1 MSYTRI
7 NLRTLTGRATGHV
20 GILALW
26 CLVAVGITTTDAS
39 GQYRFDSW
47 STDQGLPHKDIH
59 ALLQTRDGYLWMT
72 TTDGLVRF
80 DGIRFTVF
88 DTAGGRGFSSN
99 RGTALC
105 EDRQGDLWIGTED
118 SGLMCYRG
126 GWFTRYTISEG
137 LPSNDVRRIGETVS
151 GDLIVTTY
159 NGAVRWRDGRFV
171 PYLEDDKSVSY
182 PNVSIDPSGGVWYGV
197 GGSTVQRATPDGTT
211 VYPLDPR
218 LPRAQFG
225 AAFQDRS
232 GAFWV
237 DTEEFAISRA
247 RRGLYYIKDGK
258 TTVYT
263 LKDGLPATAVK
274 CFCEDRDGTLWMGT
288 WDSGLLRFS
297 DGKFTQYTTADGLSS
312 NQINAIYQDREGSIW
327 VATADAGL
335 DRVSRQTIVTY
346 SKANGLAADNTY
358 PVYEDESGIIWI
370 GGRDGLTKIENGQFT
385 RYGQRDG
392 LIGQHMS
399 LFRDHEGTL
408 WIGGFG
414 ALTRM
419 RDGHFELMAG
429 PNTKKI
435 DLPDPSTVA
444 IYQDRQGAMWFGT
457 IAGLV
462 RYKDSV
468 ATAYTTSD
476 GLPDNHIQAIHESR
490 DGTLWI
496 GTRGGLA
503 RFENGR
509 FISYTDSNGMPAVQ
523 VRCIYEDNDGVQWIG
538 TYDSGLVRMK
548 DGRFTRYTTKD
559 GLFNNGAF
567 QILEGGRGN
576 LWMSC
581 NKGIYSVS
589 KQELNDFAAGR
600 IHSITSI
607 SFDKKDGMLDEEC
620 NGGMQPAG
628 CKTRDGKMWFPT
640 QHGVAI
646 IDPEAVARNPLPPPV
661 LIEDFLIQRQP
672 AVLRSV
678 MEITPGKDD
687 FEIDYTGLSFIKAE
701 SVKFKYLMVGL
712 DRDWIDAGTR
722 RAVYYSHLPPGNYT
736 FRVIA
741 ANSDGL
747 WNAQGASIR
756 IRILP
761 PFYRTW
767 WFMALAAI
775 TVVALALVVYRERV
789 SRLER
794 ARAAQEAFSRRLID
808 SQEQERKR
816 IAAEL
821 HDSLGQN
828 LLIIKN
834 RALLGQ
840 MAGGG
845 GEAAREQFDEIS
857 DTVSHAIDEVRAIAY
872 NLRPHHLDRLGLT
885 KTLEAMI
892 ENVAAASTISFKRH
906 IDDIDGVLSKS
917 SEINL
922 YRIVQECINNIL
934 RHSQATVAEIEIG
947 READRAHVLIHDN
960 GRGFAAG
967 AQSTEERRG
976 FGLTGI
982 NERVRMLGGVLTIQS
997 SPGQGTTITIKL
1009 PLREE

>member
-1 MSYTRI
+1 MLYCKINPRI
-7 NLRTLTGRATGHV
+7 LTARAMGRV
-20 GILALW
+20 GVLALW
-26 CLVAVGITTTDAS
+26 CLLAVGSTAIEAF

-47 STDQGLPHKDIH
+47 STDQGLPHNNIH
-59 ALLQTRDGYLWMT
+59 GLLQTRDGYLWMT

-80 DGIRFTVF
+80 DGIRFTIF

-99 RGTALC
+99 RCTALC

-118 SGLMCYRG
+118 SGVMRYRG
-126 GWFTRYTISEG
+126 GWFTKYTIADG
-137 LPSNDVRRIGETVS
+137 LPRNDVRRIGETVS

-159 NGAVRWRDGRFV
+159 SGAAHWRDGRFV

-182 PNVSIDPSGGVWYGV
+182 PNVSVDRSGGIWYGV
-197 GGSTVQRATPDGTT
+197 GGSTVQRATPEGTT

-225 AAFQDRS
+225 AAFQDRD

-237 DTEEFAISRA
+237 DTQEFGISRA
-247 RRGLYYIKDGK
+247 RRGLYYIRDGK

-263 LKDGLPATAVK
+263 LKDGLSATAVK
-274 CFCEDRDGTLWMGT
+274 CFCEDRDGALWMGA
-288 WDSGLLRFS
+288 WNSGLLRFR

-312 NQINAIYQDREGSIW
+312 NQINAIYEDREGSIW
-327 VATADAGL
+327 VGTADGGL
-335 DRVSRQTIVTY
+335 DRVSRQIIMTY

-358 PVYEDESGIIWI
+358 PVYEDESGVVWI
-370 GGRDGLTKIENGQFT
+370 GGWGGLTKIENGRFT
-385 RYGQRDG
+385 HYGQRDG

-399 LFRDHEGTL
+399 LLMDREGAL

-419 RDGHFELMAG
+419 RDGRFELMAG
-429 PNTKKI
+429 PNAKKI
-435 DLPDPSTVA
+435 DLPDPATVA

-457 IAGLV
+457 IEGLV
-462 RYKDSV
+462 RYKDGA
-468 ATAYTTSD
+468 ATVYTTSG
-476 GLPDNHIQAIHESR
+476 GLPDNHIEAIHESR

-503 RFENGR
+503 RFAGGG

-523 VRCIYEDNDGVQWIG
+523 VRCLYEDDDGVLWIG

-548 DGRFTRYTTKD
+548 DGQFTRYTIKD

-567 QILEGGRGN
+567 QILEDRRGN
-576 LWMSC
+576 LWMSS
-581 NKGIYSVS
+581 NKGIYSVG
-589 KQELNDFAAGR
+589 KQELNDFAAGK
-600 IHSITSI
+600 IHSLTSI
-607 SFDKKDGMLDEEC
+607 SFDKKDGMLDQEC

-646 IDPEAVARNPLPPPV
+646 IDPEAVPRNPLPPPV
-661 LIEDFLIQRQP
+661 LIEEFLIQRQP
-672 AVLRSV
+672 AALRDV
-678 MEITPGKDD
+678 MEIAPGKDD
-687 FEIDYTGLSFIKAE
+687 FELDYTGLSFIKSE
-701 SVKFKYLMVGL
+701 SVKFKYQMVGL
-712 DRDWIDAGTR
+712 DHDWIDAGTR
-722 RAVYYSHLPPGNYT
+722 RSVYYSHLPPGNYT
-736 FRVIA
+736 FRVTA

-747 WNAQGASIR
+747 WNTEGSSIR

-767 WFMALAAI
+767 WFVALAA
-775 TVVALALVVYRERV
+775 TALGALALLVYRQRV

-821 HDSLGQN
+821 HDSLGQD

-840 MAGGG
+840 MT
-845 GEAAREQFDEIS
+845 AREGEDATYQFDEIN
-857 DTVSHAIDEVRAIAY
+857 DTVSRAIDEVRAISY

-885 KTLEAMI
+885 KALEAMI
-892 ENVAAASTISFKRH
+892 ENVAAASTIGFTWR
-906 IDDIDGVLSKS
+906 IADLEGVLSKS

-922 YRIVQECINNIL
+922 YRIVQEGVNNII
-934 RHSQATVAEIEIG
+934 RHSGAAEAEIDVN
-947 READRAHVLIHDN
+947 RDAHGVLVLIRDN
-960 GRGFAAG
+960 GRGFVADALP
-967 AQSTEERRG
+967 AEEGRG
-976 FGLTGI
+976 FGLTSI
-982 NERVRMLGGVLTIQS
+982 SERVRMISGALVLQS

-1009 PLREE
+1009 PLRDS